1 MQKENE
7 NKSLKNVTNNINIYN
22 DISKILS
29 EINNNKP
36 ILEEAINGINEA
48 NKIIDVSKLKSFF
61 LNFENSCD
69 NVKKICNIFKTYTE
83 ISKMIEKANYSLII
97 TEFVNY
103 KDVIE
108 KYITKETMDN
118 NHLDFLN
125 IVSEIYA
132 DKIKNL
138 KKFQDILLIYNKSLT
153 IQNSQSLLIS
163 PESVIPKFLG
173 YTYRKDS
180 NKSISEAY
188 EESPLKIIVNKANNI
203 LNKISNINLLYRN
216 SNKKDLFEY
225 NSSTF
230 ALYKMN
236 NIVQDESGF
245 KELIDILYKGLFE
258 SSSEGNDN
266 IILKNENFYHN
277 QILMIIKKFRQY
289 YFHRYEKRNDK
300 EKIILDYISQKL
312 GKKFPNRPKDWVD
325 LQACIYEDINLMIDE
340 IFDFYNK

>member
-1 MQKENE
+1 MQKEKE

-61 LNFENSCD
+61 LNFENSYD
-69 NVKKICNIFKTYTE
+69 NVKKICNIFKAYSE

-108 KYITKETMDN
+108 KYVTKETIDN

-138 KKFQDILLIYNKSLT
+138 KKFQDILQKYNKSLT
-153 IQNSQSLLIS
+153 IKNNQSLLLS
-163 PESVIPKFLG
+163 PESVIPKFLS

-188 EESPLKIIVNKANNI
+188 EESNLKIIVNKANNI

-300 EKIILDYISQKL
+300 EKIILDYISKKL
-312 GKKFPNRPKDWVD
+312 GKKFPSRPKDWVD
-325 LQACIYEDINLMIDE
+325 LQASIYEDINLMIDE